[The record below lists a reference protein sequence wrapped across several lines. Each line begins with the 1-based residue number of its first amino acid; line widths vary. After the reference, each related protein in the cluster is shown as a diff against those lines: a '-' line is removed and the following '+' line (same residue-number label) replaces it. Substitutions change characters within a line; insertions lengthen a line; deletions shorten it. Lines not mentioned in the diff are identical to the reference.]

1 MDLQRLIIDL
11 VILAIFGAAVY
22 SFLILP
28 RRREFKKRQQ
38 FVSEL
43 QIGTR
48 VTTYGGM
55 LGTVTHIDRA
65 TNIVTLE
72 IAPGVEVKMMGPAV
86 MGEFDPDEVA
96 ASVRRAL
103 GERGEE

>member
-1 MDLQRLIIDL
+1 MTWERLVMDL

-28 RRREFKKRQQ
+28 RRREFRKRQQ

-43 QIGTR
+43 QVGTP

-55 LGTVTHIDRA
+55 LGTVTDIDRE

-72 IAPGVEVKMMGPAV
+72 IAQGVEVKMMGPAI
-86 MGEFDPDEVA
+86 MGEFDPAEVA

-103 GERGEE
+103 GDRGEE